1 MTEDIAAWL
10 VILAQAEYE
19 HDVDQMAEARGEL
32 DRLLREPVPSA
43 VV

>member
-1 MTEDIAAWL
+1 MTENIATWL
-10 VILAQAEYE
+10 IVLAQAEQD
-19 HDVDQMAEARGEL
+19 HDVDAATEARGEL